1 MQSTGFGACELETN
15 VEIHLLE
22 WVKRIREVKD
32 ALALNGKDVIAA
44 N

>member
-15 VEIHLLE
+15 VETHLAE
-22 WVKRIREVKD
+22 HVKRIREVKD
-32 ALALNGKDVIAA
+32 ALARNEKDVTTA